1 MAKYVYPAIFSWN
14 EEDSVYYVSFPDAAN
29 WFTDGETV
37 EEAMENAT
45 DVLNLMLL
53 HLEETH
59 READIPTPSRINDI
73 QKTDA
78 RDVVTLVAA
87 DTAAYAEQL
96 AMQETPIRHARE
108 KLLAERANFF
118 KSNEHGVST
127 MCDIMEKLIA
137 DKVVKIIINQL
148 KIHMPYEQIAQ
159 VTETPLDE
167 VIRIAKESNLAY

>member
-96 AMQETPIRHARE
+96 AMQVNPIRHARE
-108 KLLAERANFF
+108 KAGLNIKQLANLLGAPYRTVQDWNAGKQFPPKWVE
-118 KSNEHGVST
+118 
-127 MCDIMEKLIA
+127 
-137 DKVVKIIINQL
+137 QL
-148 KIHMPYEQIAQ
+148 VIDKIHAAI
-159 VTETPLDE
+159 
-167 VIRIAKESNLAY
+167 

>member
-1 MAKYVYPAIFSWN
+1 MYPAIFSWN

-96 AMQETPIRHARE
+96 AMQENPIRHARE
-108 KLLAERANFF
+108 KAGLNIKQLANLLGAPYRTVQDWNAGKQFPPKWVE
-118 KSNEHGVST
+118 
-127 MCDIMEKLIA
+127 
-137 DKVVKIIINQL
+137 QL
-148 KIHMPYEQIAQ
+148 VIDKIHAAI
-159 VTETPLDE
+159 
-167 VIRIAKESNLAY
+167 